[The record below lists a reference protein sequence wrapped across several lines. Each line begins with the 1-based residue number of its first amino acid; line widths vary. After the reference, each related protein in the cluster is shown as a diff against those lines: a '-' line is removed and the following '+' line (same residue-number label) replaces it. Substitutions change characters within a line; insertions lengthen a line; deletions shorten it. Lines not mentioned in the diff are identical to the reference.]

1 MKIITGNA
9 ALRQCI
15 PNTLA
20 TAAGEATWFQKLYPY
35 LEEAEEWLEQNIT
48 GESLLSDIQQTDE
61 NDRLKQLCAR
71 IITCQALLAAVPS
84 LDLVLTPNGFG
95 IVNTQNIAPASK
107 ERIERLLETLEKERD
122 GSIEMLLI
130 KLQAN
135 EIWRATEQGIY
146 FASTLFPRLSL
157 VRMAGFTD
165 HRWQRYQEFHS
176 KLIKI
181 ENSLAEE
188 YFSQNLMTKLRN
200 ANIGNDSIDA
210 ATAKVIHDIQALEI
224 MLLNGNDV
232 CRQSFYDII
241 NIIRGNPERFPEWH
255 ASKTAELFQMDSF
268 KNKKESSGYWF

>member
-1 MKIITGNA
+1 MKIITGNT

-35 LEEAEEWLEQNIT
+35 LEEAEEWLSQNIT
-48 GESLLSDIQQTDE
+48 GEDILNTLQSSDE
-61 NDRLKQLCAR
+61 NDRMKQLCAR

-107 ERIERLLETLEKERD
+107 ERIERLLTTLEKERD
-122 GSIEMLLI
+122 DSIDMLLI

-135 EIWRATEQGIY
+135 ENWKSSEQGEY
-146 FASTLFPRLSL
+146 FASTLFPRLSM

-165 HRWQRYQEFHS
+165 HKWDRYQEFHNR
-176 KLIKI
+176 LIKI

-188 YFSQNLMTKLRN
+188 YFSKELMTSLRN
-200 ANIGNDSIDA
+200 ANIGNTSIDA
-210 ATAKVIHDIQALEI
+210 ATAKVIHDIQSLEI
-224 MLLNGNDV
+224 MLLNKMDV

-241 NIIRGNPERFPEWH
+241 NIIREYPDTFPEWH
-255 ASKTAELFQMDSF
+255 ASKTSELYKADAF
-268 KNKKESSGYWF
+268 KNKKGSSGYWF